1 MYEQWNMELCLQLP
15 LMEIGRVLELNDSHG
30 NMCMGVLSMFIN
42 VGFHVLASGESTCC
56 SVRTARHVEA
66 CIGCS
71 RSVCHFGALG
81 SICVLLCEYGAPVLH
96 LR

>member
-1 MYEQWNMELCLQLP
+1 MELCLQLP

-30 NMCMGVLSMFIN
+30 NMCMDVLSMFKN
-42 VGFHVLASGESTCC
+42 VGFHELASGESTCC
-56 SVRTARHVEA
+56 SVCTARHVES

-81 SICVLLCEYGAPVLH
+81 SICVLLCGRGAPVLH